1 MSEEETNNDQ
11 QPEEKQSEDQ
21 APQDQPDKPA
31 NEGMDFEALG
41 EKWKA
46 FGIDVLSLI
55 VNTVLLSIISVNFLF
70 YVDPTSK
77 NRNNLNTAS
86 LFPYDLTK
94 WPYCYTSLSNM
105 CQDEQCQGFDAPY
118 GVKLEDKD
126 LPAVKKYLI
135 KFMALLNTYMFKTT
149 CVTKDDITD
158 LVKSIKEAQD
168 TGYVGTVVKLGNASF
183 RKIRFKQWLANS
195 FIFSNMYPRK
205 MTSLIMD
212 KISGLIQAIPEKWK
226 PYLFPMLVL
235 LGPLGAIGYVFY
247 FAMFIPLLLELLGMV
262 LNYDNKTQR
271 FEWGGGLVWTLVMTA
286 LGGFTLFMGFMVWVV
301 QLIEGFIYL
310 FIYPLTHW
318 DEYQNLYA
326 KFIPVI
332 FFVFNLGVLSLAFN
346 HLPLDIAAPLIAILF
361 ALYINEYWNSIQGFM
376 KTMF

>member
-1 MSEEETNNDQ
+1 
-11 QPEEKQSEDQ
+11 
-21 APQDQPDKPA
+21 
-31 NEGMDFEALG
+31 
-41 EKWKA
+41 
-46 FGIDVLSLI
+46 
-55 VNTVLLSIISVNFLF
+55 
-70 YVDPTSK
+70 
-77 NRNNLNTAS
+77 
-86 LFPYDLTK
+86 
-94 WPYCYTSLSNM
+94 
-105 CQDEQCQGFDAPY
+105 
-118 GVKLEDKD
+118 
-126 LPAVKKYLI
+126 
-135 KFMALLNTYMFKTT
+135 
-149 CVTKDDITD
+149 
-158 LVKSIKEAQD
+158 
-168 TGYVGTVVKLGNASF
+168 
-183 RKIRFKQWLANS
+183 
-195 FIFSNMYPRK
+195 MYPRK

-346 HLPLDIAAPLIAILF
+346 HLPLDMAAPLIAILF